1 MMAWPGT
8 ENVGF
13 GTVGVGRG
21 CVDVTSRKVESC
33 LDVLGSV
40 RVGYDREGY
49 AINCRFQASKYGFAN
64 NVLLWGSQG
73 IRAM

>member
-8 ENVGF
+8 ENVGL

-33 LDVLGSV
+33 LDMLGNV
-40 RVGYDREGY
+40 RVGYG
-49 AINCRFQASKYGFAN
+49 Q
-64 NVLLWGSQG
+64 VLER
-73 IRAM
+73 RARR

>member
-1 MMAWPGT
+1 MAWPGT

-33 LDVLGSV
+33 LDMFEVIMV
-40 RVGYDREGY
+40 RFLEESCTTT
-49 AINCRFQASKYGFAN
+49 CRLKCIADEILSKY
-64 NVLLWGSQG
+64 VISHSQQL
-73 IRAM
+73 AEV